1 MYGQP
6 EYNQQGLVKCEICG
20 EHFARVAAHVR
31 QKHEMNA
38 REYKIE
44 FGFDVSKGLCSED
57 SAEKSREAVLNHPD
71 LIERLVANGE
81 QNRFKTEHEGRTV
94 ISEQT
99 RTRLKARLKE
109 DYMVKAMAE
118 SGRRLGLSGVGNKVR
133 WSKKEQP

>member
-1 MYGQP
+1 MYGHP

-20 EHFARVAAHVR
+20 KYFARVAVHVR
-31 QKHEMNA
+31 QKHEMTA

-71 LIERLVANGE
+71 LIERLKVNGE
-81 QNRFKTEHEGRTV
+81 KFRFEAGHEGRVV

-99 RTRLKARLKE
+99 RTRLRARLNE
-109 DYMVKAMAE
+109 EYMVKAMAE

-133 WSKKEQP
+133 WNKTEL